1 MAIVF
6 DKDKAYMEALKK
18 FRKLIDTKYR
28 EGGWLPASRT
38 MCERLNISSVTYV
51 KVTSRLS
58 DENVIKS
65 YPRKGI
71 YVIPEKFRIN
81 KIGIVVGSGEES
93 PFLGEW
99 GLVAAILQRIDECGY
114 APHMIQASP
123 VANIPRSA
131 FSHYVN
137 SLIWSSPREPA
148 IPVLVDMHESGML
161 PVIGVTPLTPITGDD
176 LIIGFPTVSEDYSRF
191 GPKMAEMFIERGHKR
206 IIYAG
211 SWWFAEYCG
220 LASSLNSAG
229 IKFDEECCLG
239 NCDLEPGVLTA
250 ALRKHNATGMIFEG
264 RTSRLESAFQEM
276 SGMPESKRPD
286 LLLRK
291 SVQMPELCAQ
301 YPGMKVI
308 GIAYREIKELGPVA
322 VDMMH
327 EHLLTGE
334 KLVSKRISTY
344 KVARDIKNLIKKEIV
359 A

>member
-1 MAIVF
+1 
-6 DKDKAYMEALKK
+6 MEALKK

-28 EGGWLPASRT
+28 DGGWLPSSRI
-38 MCERLNISSVTYV
+38 MCERLGISSVTYV
-51 KVTSRLS
+51 KVTNLLS
-58 DENVIKS
+58 AENIIKS

-81 KIGIVVGSGEES
+81 KIGVVVGSGEES

-123 VANIPRSA
+123 VTNIPRSA

-137 SLIWSSPREPA
+137 SLIWSCPREA
-148 IPVLVDMHESGML
+148 SVPVLVDMHENGML
-161 PVIGVTPLTPITGDD
+161 PVVAVTPLTPITGDD
-176 LIIGFPTVSEDYSRF
+176 LITGFPTVSEDYSKV
-191 GPKMAEMFIERGHKR
+191 GPQMAEMFIERGHKK

-211 SWWFAEYCG
+211 SWWFAEYSG
-220 LASSLNSAG
+220 LAARLNEAG
-229 IKFDEECCLG
+229 VKFDEACCLG

-250 ALRKHNATGMIFEG
+250 ALQKHNATGLLFEG
-264 RTSRLESAFQEM
+264 RTSRLENAFQEM
-276 SGMPESKRPD
+276 SDMPESKRPD

-291 SVQMPELCAQ
+291 SAQLPELYAQ

-308 GIAYREIKELGPVA
+308 GIAYREIKELGPA
-322 VDMMH
+322 AINLLN

-334 KLVSKRISTY
+334 KLESKRISTY
-344 KVARDIKNLIKKEIV
+344 KIIRDIKSLIKKEIV